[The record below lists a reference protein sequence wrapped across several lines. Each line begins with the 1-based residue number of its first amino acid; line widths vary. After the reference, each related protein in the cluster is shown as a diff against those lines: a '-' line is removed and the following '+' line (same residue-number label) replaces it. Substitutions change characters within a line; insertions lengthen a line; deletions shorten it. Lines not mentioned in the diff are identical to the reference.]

1 MNDHVSSLY
10 TLAHEFLDLGMDGSP
25 IYSDHFA
32 RLNRE
37 VYEQALN
44 LYNSSEG
51 STPEEEAEL
60 CLSILVALNATF
72 YDNGRKQQYIQRLLD
87 RCWGILDKLP
97 DSLLKVRL
105 LTHCY
110 GEVYEEELAKEAH
123 SIINTW
129 DATSLTSEQA
139 EIINELENLEDNQ
152 YPFEVIE

>member
-10 TLAHEFLDLGMDGSP
+10 TLAHELLDLGMDGSP

-44 LYNSSEG
+44 LYNAPEG

-139 EIINELENLEDNQ
+139 EIINELKNLEDNQ